1 MIKLDR
7 KIVVPRTKYNLP
19 YQSVVLYQPSIM
31 DKVLEPRK
39 VMYNGREV
47 TLANPQRDV
56 SVFYNQERLN
66 GFNPQMILDYFTSNE
81 TSSKLA
87 ELRSKCTDEQ
97 LISMCK
103 SRFIQTQT
111 ELELYFDHL
120 SRSYDSEVKS
130 LIEQQK
136 QESADTETTTTETE
150 TT

>member
-31 DKVLEPRK
+31 DMVLEPQK
-39 VMYNGREV
+39 VMYNGRDV
-47 TLANPQRDV
+47 TLSNPQRDV
-56 SVFYNQERLN
+56 SVIYNQERLN
-66 GFNPQMILDYFTSNE
+66 GFNPQMILDYFASNE

-120 SRSYDSEVKS
+120 SRSYDSEVKT

-136 QESADTETTTTETE
+136 QESTETETTTTETE

>member
-66 GFNPQMILDYFTSNE
+66 GFNPQMILDYFASNE

-136 QESADTETTTTETE
+136 QESVDTETTTTETE

>member
-19 YQSVVLYQPSIM
+19 YNSVVLYQSSIM
-31 DKVLEPRK
+31 DKVLEPQK
-39 VMYNGREV
+39 VLYNGREV
-47 TLANPQRDV
+47 ILKNPQRDV
-56 SVFYNQERLN
+56 SVLYNQQRLN

-81 TSSKLA
+81 SNAKLA

-111 ELELYFDHL
+111 EMELYFDHL
-120 SRSYDSEVKS
+120 SRCYDSEVKS

-136 QESADTETTTTETE
+136 LDSVDTESNTKETE

>member
-7 KIVVPRTKYNLP
+7 TIVVPRTKYNLP

-31 DKVLEPRK
+31 DKVLEPQK

-47 TLANPQRDV
+47 TLSNPQRDV
-56 SVFYNQERLN
+56 SVIYNQERLN
-66 GFNPQMILDYFTSNE
+66 GFNPQMILDYFASNE

-136 QESADTETTTTETE
+136 HESVDTETTTTETE